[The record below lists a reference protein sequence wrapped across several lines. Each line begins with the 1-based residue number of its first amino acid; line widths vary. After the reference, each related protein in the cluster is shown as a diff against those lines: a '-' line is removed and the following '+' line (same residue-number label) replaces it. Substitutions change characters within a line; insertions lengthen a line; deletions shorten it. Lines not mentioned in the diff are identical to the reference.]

1 MMEFLSIT
9 PEING
14 WVFIG
19 FTALSAFTSAFGVVA
34 GLGGGVLM
42 IGVMAMVFPPI
53 ALIPVHGV
61 VQAGTNLT
69 RVIIMH

>member
-1 MMEFLSIT
+1 MIEFLSIT

-42 IGVMAMVFPPI
+42 IGVMAMS
-53 ALIPVHGV
+53 AK
-61 VQAGTNLT
+61 Q
-69 RVIIMH
+69 